1 MKEEART
8 RFYDTRADSNMI
20 ESEQIRKCKQNGN
33 SPGQDCQ
40 QTYKYDIILPM
51 THWQA
56 VNEVG
61 LDNYGIVTTDDV
73 QGVCNVCVELP
84 RWTKMGRLENVG
96 RGVYRLVQYKPS
108 EYDQYAEAVA
118 LVGKESMVYG
128 ASVLAMHN
136 LALVNPPRIL
146 VATDRRKR
154 RKLPE
159 WIRVVHPSKAP
170 QREDFNGI
178 RSQSVSD
185 AIRTCAKSLMRD
197 RLAAAVSEAKRRGL
211 IDHHEAQE
219 LEREFGT

>member
-1 MKEEART
+1 
-8 RFYDTRADSNMI
+8 
-20 ESEQIRKCKQNGN
+20 
-33 SPGQDCQ
+33 
-40 QTYKYDIILPM
+40 M

-73 QGVCNVCVELP
+73 RDVCNVCIELP
-84 RWTKMGRLENVG
+84 RWVKMGRLESVG
-96 RGVYRLVQYKPS
+96 RGVYRLSQYTPS

-118 LVGKESMVYG
+118 VVGKEAMIYG
-128 ASVLAMHN
+128 ASVLAMHD
-136 LALVNPPRIL
+136 LALVNPAKIL

-159 WIRVVHPSKAP
+159 WVKVVHPSKAA

-185 AIRTCAKSLMRD
+185 AIRTCGKSLMRE
-197 RLAAAVSEAKRRGL
+197 RLVSAVIDAKRRGL
-211 IDHHEAQE
+211 IDHHEAQD
-219 LEREFGT
+219 LEKEFGI